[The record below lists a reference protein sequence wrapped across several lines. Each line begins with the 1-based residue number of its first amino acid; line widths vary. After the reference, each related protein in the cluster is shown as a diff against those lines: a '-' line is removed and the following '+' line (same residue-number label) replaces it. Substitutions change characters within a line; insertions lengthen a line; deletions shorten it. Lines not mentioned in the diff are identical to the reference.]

1 MLATGLRAAVPASA
15 RTFFWLAAAS
25 GASAVT
31 REALRL
37 GPRHQDSDG
46 VARSAPVAALAN
58 AAGGLVAGVAATA
71 GLGMAPARRALYLG
85 MSAGLGVA
93 LPAALAA
100 ASPAVRRQL
109 QQTLGGGGGG
119 GGGGALR

>member
-1 MLATGLRAAVPASA
+1 MSA

-25 GASAVT
+25 GVAAAA
-31 REALRL
+31 REALQL
-37 GPRHQDSDG
+37 GPRHEG
-46 VARSAPVAALAN
+46 VGRVKRSGPWAELAN
-58 AAGGLVAGVAATA
+58 GAGGLAAGAVATA

-93 LPAALAA
+93 LPGALAA

-109 QQTLGGGGGG
+109 QQTFGR
-119 GGGGALR
+119 GALQ